1 MSRAVPKAFGMRVD
15 AHAEHTQGLDMLDEA
30 HPVHVGGEVVH
41 LIGALQGAV
50 AVVLLPQV
58 EGPVVRLRKLLEPL
72 VGRLDVDGAHLI
84 VALLQQVRH
93 EVAASAFLL
102 HWEAQS
108 LCSLSHS
115 EDTTY
120 SAR

>member
-1 MSRAVPKAFGMRVD
+1 MHVD
-15 AHAEHTQGLDMLDEA
+15 AHAEHAEGLVVLDEA
-30 HPVHVGGEVVH
+30 HPAHVGGEVVD

-50 AVVLLPQV
+50 AVVFLAQV
-58 EGPVVRLRKLLEPL
+58 EGSVVRLGKLLEPL
-72 VGRLDVDGAHLI
+72 VGGLDVDGAHLV
-84 VALLQQVRH
+84 VALPQQIRH

>member
-1 MSRAVPKAFGMRVD
+1 MRVD
-15 AHAEHTQGLDMLDEA
+15 SHAEHTQGLVVLDEA
-30 HPVHVGGEVVH
+30 HPAHVGGEVVD
-41 LIGALQGAV
+41 LVGALEGTV

-58 EGPVVRLRKLLEPL
+58 ERPVVRLRKLLEPL
-72 VGRLDVDGAHLI
+72 VGGFDVDGAHLI
-84 VALLQQVRH
+84 VALPQQVRH
-93 EVAASAFLL
+93 EVAAGAFLL

-115 EDTTY
+115 ENTTY

>member
-1 MSRAVPKAFGMRVD
+1 MRID
-15 AHAEHTQGLDMLDEA
+15 AHAEHAKGLVLLDEP
-30 HPVHVGGEVVH
+30 HPAHVGGEVVH
-41 LIGALQGAV
+41 LIGTLQGAV
-50 AVVLLPQV
+50 ATFFLPQV

-72 VGRLDVDGAHLI
+72 VGRLDVDGAHLV
-84 VALLQQVRH
+84 VALPQQIRH
-93 EVAASAFLL
+93 EVAAGAFLL